1 MLLYLK
7 ADLFSNIL
15 FDWEE
20 YSQIKLA
27 NFMSDV
33 SLTVLQLDIFLL
45 TFQSASISK
54 PQVSCL
60 FGS

>member
-1 MLLYLK
+1 MLLNLK

-20 YSQIKLA
+20 CSSIKLA
-27 NFMSDV
+27 NFISDV

-45 TFQSASISK
+45 IFQSGSISK
-54 PQVSCL
+54 REVSCL

>member
-54 PQVSCL
+54 LQVSCL